1 MDEEL
6 RVHLEMRIEEL
17 VAKGMSS
24 DAARREALRQF
35 GDLEYTRR
43 YCRNQDE
50 RKEAGMRWNLLVD
63 ELAQDLRNGLRQFAR
78 NPGVTAI
85 AVVTLALGIG
95 ANTALFSIFNSLI
108 LRPLPV
114 RDPGSLALLANGS
127 WSYPIWDQIRARE
140 TELFDGA
147 FAWSGQRFDLSTS
160 GQTEIV
166 DGAYVSGRFFA
177 VLGVTAIRGRMLT
190 PDDDG
195 AAPSFGAAQD
205 APSASRGADGPV
217 AVISHR
223 LWRQRFAGADDIVG
237 RQLDR
242 PAHSVHDRGRDAAR
256 ILRS

>member
-1 MDEEL
+1 MR
-6 RVHLEMRIEEL
+6 RVVRRF
-17 VAKGMSS
+17 GSS
-24 DAARREALRQF
+24 VI
-35 GDLEYTRR
+35 LEYTRR

-50 RKEAGMRWNLLVD
+50 RKEAGMRWNLLID
-63 ELAQDLRNGLRQFAR
+63 ELAQDLRNGFRQIAR
-78 NPGVTAI
+78 NPGFTAI

-160 GQTEIV
+160 GQTEVV

-195 AAPSFGAAQD
+195 G
-205 APSASRGADGPV
+205 ASRPRRPGRGHQPSTLA
-217 AVISHR
+217 AAFR
-223 LWRQRFAGADDIVG
+223 RRQRHRRAPAH
-237 RQLDR
+237 R